1 MYHRKKHGFTLVEVL
16 IAAFISTVMFSGLIV
31 GATGFFR
38 RDSQEQQKVQ
48 LQQRLRLVSSVV
60 ASDLRE
66 AGYIYLNPTVAA
78 GLIGTVQFPVGT
90 APKLAVLVPFKT
102 ADGQADPEGKFV
114 LVVYALGPVPNA
126 APFSSIRTIEG
137 NVIYRWYSRP
147 DFFDPRTQR
156 QGTAGTGNTPD
167 ALDGN
172 FILYGG
178 TASDARP
185 PVLTSNI
192 DTLTISPSMP
202 FGPRDS
208 ATYATLEVRAFGDPS
223 NRFSTYVQARNLG
236 LPPVPL
242 PTP

>member
-1 MYHRKKHGFTLVEVL
+1 MYRRKQHGFTLAEVL

-38 RDSQEQQKVQ
+38 RDSQEQRKVQ

-78 GLIGTVQFPVGT
+78 GLIRTVPFPTGT
-90 APKLAVLVPFKT
+90 ATKLAVLVPFKT
-102 ADGQADPEGKFV
+102 TDGQADPEGKFV

-126 APFSSIRTIEG
+126 APFSSIGAIEG
-137 NVIYRWYSRP
+137 NVVYRWYSRP

-156 QGTAGTGNTPD
+156 QGAAGTGNTPD
-167 ALDGN
+167 SLDGN

-192 DTLTISPSMP
+192 DTLAVNSSIP
-202 FGPRDS
+202 FGPQSS